1 VSTRKFIPALIAIVV
16 IIGACTDSGEANTS
30 TSATQAESSTTP
42 AGPGDTTTSTDNG
55 PGATTASNRRPL
67 ELVDCDDPEDSVA
80 IVCEAYDL
88 INDQYV
94 DPVDDAALAD
104 AAAVAL
110 ATLDGN
116 DSDDLLVCATPSDV
130 FVSTCNTAADAA
142 DDSTE
147 AAEMIV
153 AGFATYALDPNSAY
167 LDADALGLLQEEQE
181 GEIEGIGAL
190 VSPEDETIP
199 GDNKQ
204 CGVVSETCRIL
215 IVSTISGAPAED
227 AGLERNDVLIEV
239 DGESIVG
246 WTIDEVTAAVRGPAG
261 TDVALTLLRDDKQIE
276 VTITRAAVA
285 IPVVEAETIG
295 DVGYVRLTSF
305 TGTASSQF
313 ESAVVDRLADG
324 VEELVIDLRN
334 NPGGFLTTAIDVT
347 SVFIDDGDVV
357 ITEGA
362 DESTTYPVTGDAIIP
377 EGMTVYVVVNKGSAS
392 ASEVLAAT
400 LQERDAAVVVGE
412 NTFGKN
418 TVQQRFN
425 LSNGGA
431 LKLTIAR
438 WLTPGRHDFGGAGV
452 APDVPLDV
460 TELTAEELVAAVT
473 GTG

>member
-1 VSTRKFIPALIAIVV
+1 MSTKKIIPALIAMVV
-16 IIGACTDSGEANTS
+16 TVSACTDSGAADTS
-30 TSATQAESSTTP
+30 TSATRPDVTTTAP
-42 AGPGDTTTSTDNG
+42 DAGETTTSTDGG
-55 PGATTASNRRPL
+55 PEPTTAPNRRPL
-67 ELVDCDDPEDSVA
+67 EVVDCDDPEDDVA

-88 INDQYV
+88 IQEQYV
-94 DPVDDAALAD
+94 DPIDDEALAD
-104 AAAVAL
+104 AAALAL
-110 ATLDGN
+110 GTLDGN
-116 DSDDLLVCATPSDV
+116 DTDDLLVCATPSDV

-142 DDSTE
+142 DDTTE

-167 LDADALGLLQEEQE
+167 LDSDALDLLQEEQE
-181 GEIEGIGAL
+181 GQIEGIGAL

-215 IVSTISGAPAED
+215 IVSTISDAPAEA
-227 AGLERNDVLIEV
+227 AGLERDDVLLEV

-246 WTIDEVTAAVRGPAG
+246 WTVDEVTAAVRGPAG
-261 TDVALTLLRDDKQIE
+261 TDVALTLERDGQRVDVK
-276 VTITRAAVA
+276 ITRAAVV

-313 ESAVVDRLADG
+313 ETAIVDRLADG
-324 VEELVIDLRN
+324 VDELVIDLRN

-347 SVFIDDGDVV
+347 SIFLEDGDVV
-357 ITEGA
+357 ITEGP
-362 DESTTYPVTGDAIIP
+362 DDSTTYPVNGDAIIP
-377 EGMTVYVVVNKGSAS
+377 EDMQVYLVVNKGSAS

-400 LQERDAAVVVGE
+400 LQERDAAVIVGE

-438 WLTPGRHDFGGAGV
+438 WLTPDRHDFGGAGV
-452 APDVPLDV
+452 EPDVSLDV
-460 TELTAEELVAAVT
+460 TDLTTEELVAAVT
-473 GTG
+473 ATG